1 MLPCCYTFKLSLGA
15 VDLHVGWPVFTW
27 SLFYPWQT
35 RIMLCPC
42 CKLSQSLFDRLD
54 AQGWFFFF
62 VLTPTQPLHLSSCV
76 PGTPPFLREPFFPF
90 LLAFVGLL
98 LSTKNYS
105 TPNGT
110 VCRPNPGHPS
120 TSILLYRVTLT
131 DGVLLLF
138 GFVDRIGLICP
149 VWI

>member
-1 MLPCCYTFKLSLGA
+1 MSGDQFLL
-15 VDLHVGWPVFTW
+15 DLCFIH
-27 SLFYPWQT
+27 
-35 RIMLCPC
+35 
-42 CKLSQSLFDRLD
+42 DRLELCFAPVASFLKVFSTD
-54 AQGWFFFF
+54 WMLRVDSFFF